1 VRRHHGR
8 NVLAGRHVPDR
19 QPPGPAPAVTAP
31 VLTAIRVVIADDHP
45 MYRYGLAAVLTGQPG
60 IELAGEAASGIE
72 LLQVVR
78 TTRPDVVVTDLAMP
92 GLAGAQAAAALLAE
106 QPEVAVL
113 VLTMH
118 QDDDSCSKRYAREH
132 AGTCSRARTGPN

>member
-1 VRRHHGR
+1 
-8 NVLAGRHVPDR
+8 
-19 QPPGPAPAVTAP
+19 VTAP